1 MNSPLSSP
9 FLLEGHVATDTA
21 AVLPQS
27 YLLMQVDRPG
37 AVLATPPGLLE
48 RAHAQWSAACL
59 NVRISQ
65 LHNDVARC
73 LRSLGVPITIEQLTD
88 DRLFSI
94 DIAIPGTPLSDH
106 ILLGTI
112 AVKQVTDDRLF
123 SKTLRSHAGLTR
135 AFFRPYFLGTI
146 AVNQL

>member
-1 MNSPLSSP
+1 M
-9 FLLEGHVATDTA
+9 
-21 AVLPQS
+21 LPQS
-27 YLLMQVDRPG
+27 YLLMQVDKPG

-123 SKTLRSHAGLTR
+123 SMDIAIPCRPHTGLFQTI
-135 AFFRPYFLGTI
+135 FLGS
-146 AVNQL
+146 NCC